1 MEHGAWS
8 MEYGFDVFKSL
19 KSMFYQRRRS
29 LLHQPKAVYVQS
41 AESRIW
47 SMEYGFDF
55 FKSLKSMFYQRSCQ
69 QSTYSDF
76 ESYFGT
82 SATEVVYMSIFYA
95 PSAEGGQS
103 SKMVTSSLTSEPQ
116 PPKLYTC
123 PCSMLHQP
131 KAVLAPSP
139 KRSILHYQNG
149 PCSIL
154 QEHIVLSLTFIIF
167 EKNAP

>member
-1 MEHGAWS
+1 

-82 SATEVVYMSIFYA
+82 SATEVVYMSMFYA
-95 PSAEGGQS
+95 PSAEGG
-103 SKMVTSSLTSEPQ
+103 
-116 PPKLYTC
+116 
-123 PCSMLHQP
+123 PCSITE
-131 KAVLAPSP
+131 AVLAPSSKNTLSYP
-139 KRSILHYQNG
+139 S
-149 PCSIL
+149 
-154 QEHIVLSLTFIIF
+154 LSLSLKKMHHEYNFGSHGY
-167 EKNAP
+167 